1 MLLFFFLFF
10 LNSFSCLSALAV
22 EQLLSLGRSLPHPG
36 VTAAGELLE

>member
-1 MLLFFFLFF
+1 MFLFFLFF
-10 LNSFSCLSALAV
+10 LNSFSSLSVLAV